1 METSRKFSK
10 IRIGLGVAAALLLG
24 RLFYIQ
30 IVNSKYKTDA
40 LNNSIVYETIYPPRG
55 VIYDRG
61 GEVLVGNKATYDILV
76 TPREVS
82 AFDTL
87 GLARVLGVDVDL
99 VREKMA
105 YYRSY
110 RTRIGFKTLVFLK
123 HVDEDAYMR
132 FSEVEYRFPGF
143 RGQIRTERMY
153 PFNAGG
159 NLLGYVSEV
168 DADFLKKHPEY
179 KSGDNVGRTGLEAAR
194 EEELRGEKGYHIY
207 LRDSRNRVLTS
218 YNDGSEDKLA
228 VPGRDIVTTID
239 AHLQQYG
246 QELMAGRTGSLIAI
260 EPSTGEILALVS
272 SPGIDVDVLANMGSH
287 FDEISRDP
295 GKPLFNRTV
304 QASYPP
310 GSVFKLVC
318 GLIGMQEGVL
328 SPWTQYSCSRGYVYA
343 PGKKLGCHEHRSPLN
358 FTEAVRMSCNAYFCN
373 VFKNVLENRRY
384 ESTAE
389 AFDKWES
396 YVRAFGFGSKLGT
409 DYPGELG
416 GTIPT
421 SAYYDKIYGRGH
433 WKHSSVVSLSIG
445 QGEIGAT
452 PLQIANLAA
461 ILANRGW
468 YVTPHI
474 IRDER
479 SLDSARDDNP
489 IVISSSSSVISSSSS
504 VISSEQSESRNLH
517 STGIDSKY
525 FEYAVEGMWQ
535 AVNMSVADGSTA
547 TLARVRGLDIC
558 GKTGT
563 AQNPHGDDHSVFIC
577 FAPREN
583 PQIAVAAYVENGGW
597 GGSTA
602 APIASLLIEQY
613 LNGSIAP
620 ERQWLREWIKVKE

>member
-1 METSRKFSK
+1 MDSNRKYNK
-10 IRIGLGVAAALLLG
+10 IRIGLAVFAALLLG

-30 IVNSKYKTDA
+30 IINDKFKTDA

-55 VIYDRG
+55 VIYDRA
-61 GEVLVGNKATYDILV
+61 GEVLVGNQATYDILV
-76 TPREVS
+76 TPREIS
-82 AFDTL
+82 ALDTL
-87 GLARVLGVDVDL
+87 ALARVLGVEPDF
-99 VREKMA
+99 VREKLD
-105 YYRSY
+105 YYRTY

-123 HVDEDAYMR
+123 HVDEDIYMR

-168 DADFLKKHPEY
+168 DADYIRKHPEY
-179 KSGDNVGRTGLEAAR
+179 KGGDNVGRTGLEAAR
-194 EEELRGEKGYHIY
+194 ETDLRGEKGYHIY

-218 YNDGSEDKLA
+218 YNDGEDDKLA
-228 VPGRDIVTTID
+228 VPGRDIHTTID

-246 QELMAGRTGSLIAI
+246 QQLMKGRKGSLIAI

-272 SPGIDVDVLANMGSH
+272 SPGIDVDVLANLGSNY
-287 FDEISRDP
+287 DKLMSDP

-328 SPWTQYSCSRGYVYA
+328 SPSMRYGCSRGYVYA
-343 PGKKLGCHEHRSPLN
+343 PGKKLGCHEHRSPLS
-358 FTEAVRMSCNAYFCN
+358 FSEAVRMSCNAYFCN
-373 VFKNVLENRRY
+373 VFKNVLENKQY
-384 ESTAE
+384 SSTAE
-389 AFDKWES
+389 AFDKWAS

-416 GTIPT
+416 GNIP
-421 SAYYDKIYGRGH
+421 SSSYYDKIYGRGH
-433 WKHSSVVSLSIG
+433 WRFSSVVSLSIG

-468 YVTPHI
+468 YITPHLLS
-474 IRDER
+474 DTEAER
-479 SLDSARDDNP
+479 H
-489 IVISSSSSVISSSSS
+489 
-504 VISSEQSESRNLH
+504 E
-517 STGIDSKY
+517 TGIERKY
-525 FEYAVEGMWQ
+525 FEPAVEGMYE
-535 AVNMSVADGSTA
+535 AVNMTVADGATA

-583 PQIAVAAYVENGGW
+583 PQIAVAAYIENGGW

-613 LNGSIAP
+613 LNGEVAP
-620 ERQWLREWIKVKE
+620 EREWLREWIKVKE

>member
-1 METSRKFSK
+1 MDSNRKYNK
-10 IRIGLGVAAALLLG
+10 IRIGLAVFAALLLG

-30 IVNSKYKTDA
+30 IINDKFKTDA

-55 VIYDRG
+55 VIYDRS
-61 GEVLVGNKATYDILV
+61 GEVLVGNQATYDILV
-76 TPREVS
+76 TPREIS
-82 AFDTL
+82 ALDTL
-87 GLARVLGVDVDL
+87 ALARILGVEPDF
-99 VREKMA
+99 VREKLD
-105 YYRSY
+105 YYRTY

-123 HVDEDAYMR
+123 HVDEDIYMR

-168 DADFLKKHPEY
+168 DADYIRKHPEY
-179 KSGDNVGRTGLEAAR
+179 KGGDNVGRTGLEAAR
-194 EEELRGEKGYHIY
+194 ETDLRGEKGYHIY

-218 YNDGSEDKLA
+218 YNDGEDDKLA
-228 VPGRDIVTTID
+228 VPGRDIHTTID

-246 QELMAGRTGSLIAI
+246 QQRMKGRKGSLIAI

-272 SPGIDVDVLANMGSH
+272 SPGIDVDVLANMGSNY
-287 FDEISRDP
+287 DKLMSDP

-328 SPWTQYSCSRGYVYA
+328 SPSMRYGCSRGYVYA
-343 PGKKLGCHEHRSPLN
+343 PGKKLGCHEHRSPLS
-358 FTEAVRMSCNAYFCN
+358 FSEAVRMSCNAYFCN
-373 VFKNVLENRRY
+373 VFKNVLENKQY
-384 ESTAE
+384 SSTAE
-389 AFDKWES
+389 AFDKWAS

-416 GTIPT
+416 GTIPA
-421 SAYYDKIYGRGH
+421 SSYYDKIYGRGH
-433 WKHSSVVSLSIG
+433 WRFSSVVSLSIG

-468 YVTPHI
+468 YITPHLLS
-474 IRDER
+474 DTKAER
-479 SLDSARDDNP
+479 H
-489 IVISSSSSVISSSSS
+489 
-504 VISSEQSESRNLH
+504 E
-517 STGIDSKY
+517 TGIEQKY
-525 FEYAVEGMWQ
+525 FEPAVEGMYE
-535 AVNMSVADGSTA
+535 AVNMTVADGATA

-563 AQNPHGDDHSVFIC
+563 AQNPHGDDHSVFVC

-583 PQIAVAAYVENGGW
+583 PQIAVAAYIENGGW

-613 LNGSIAP
+613 LNGEIAP
-620 ERQWLREWIKVKE
+620 EREWLREWIKVKE